1 VREALTRRAVKL
13 ISRRIRSRPQLVV
26 GKTSMSSMIK
36 EIPSLKKLELKTPQ
50 TCRSRRNR
58 LQLMASMETSK

>member
-1 VREALTRRAVKL
+1 VKEALTKRAVKL
-13 ISRRIRSRPQLVV
+13 ISRRTRNRPQLVA

-50 TCRSRRNR
+50 TCRYRRNK